1 MSVRMYS
8 NPLPL
13 SSHDLP
19 RMLWKASG
27 KSREHLAKRERRGW
41 GAGATWRTDA
51 LTSLENSYPI
61 VIA

>member
-13 SSHDLP
+13 SSRDLP

-27 KSREHLAKRERRGW
+27 ESREHLAKRGRRGW
-41 GAGATWRTDA
+41 GAEATRGNPVHPNA
-51 LTSLENSYPI
+51 LT
-61 VIA
+61 

>member
-27 KSREHLAKRERRGW
+27 ESREPLAKRGRRGW
-41 GAGATWRTDA
+41 GAEATAAIRCTRRSD
-51 LTSLENSYPI
+51 LTRE
-61 VIA
+61 

>member
-13 SSHDLP
+13 SSQDLP
-19 RMLWKASG
+19 RMLWKTSG
-27 KSREHLAKRERRGW
+27 ESREHLAKRERRGW

-51 LTSLENSYPI
+51 LT
-61 VIA
+61 